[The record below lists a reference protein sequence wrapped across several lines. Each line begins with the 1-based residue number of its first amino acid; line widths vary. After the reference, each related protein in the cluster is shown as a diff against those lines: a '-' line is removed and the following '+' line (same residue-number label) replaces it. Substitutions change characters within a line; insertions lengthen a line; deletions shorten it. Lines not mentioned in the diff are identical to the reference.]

1 LSLILAPLAFR
12 EGDAVRCDGIV
23 KECAASN
30 DARFSLVSW
39 TGQGSEP
46 TDRLRSRVTLGN
58 DGDSDA
64 DLRSTE
70 RERSVWLFRALS
82 MCTADAGTR
91 ARLAYCENLPGNS
104 ERTRFLSIR
113 KQRKGSLDGVGEV
126 VVNWP

>member
-1 LSLILAPLAFR
+1 MRYDS
-12 EGDAVRCDGIV
+12 IV

-30 DARFSLVSW
+30 DARFSLVNW

-46 TDRLRSRVTLGN
+46 TGRLRSRVTLGN

-70 RERSVWLFRALS
+70 RERSGWLFRALP

-91 ARLAYCENLPGNS
+91 ARLAYRENLPGNS
-104 ERTRFLSIR
+104 ERTRFLSRR